1 MARPAPFSGEAE
13 ECNGFLLQCS
23 LTIELQPQMFPTEH
37 SKIAFVISA
46 LTGPALQWAETIWN
60 QAGPA
65 TQSFSCFLIHFREV
79 FGRSPGDT
87 SIGERLY
94 QLKQGAM
101 SINQY
106 SLKFRTLVAASGWNE
121 PSLITAYRQGLNPQ
135 LRLHLAAYDDT
146 HGLERFIQLAI
157 RCSHRML
164 SCSPGISTA
173 IAPPPNRPPEVHN
186 PPEPMQIVTN
196 RLTTSE
202 RQRRLTQHLC
212 LYCGASGH
220 MILACPLCPP
230 RPMVSAIQP
239 SIPTMNPLSTCAQLI
254 MSKTVISVSALL
266 DSGSAGNFISGSLC
280 RHLRLKTSTTET
292 LYDVQSVTGKPLTR
306 RHVRYSVGPLQLQ
319 IGQLHIES
327 LHFLVLEGSTVD
339 IILGRPWL
347 VQHNPILSWKTG
359 EVLKWGDDCFSH
371 CFPHLPRPSPA
382 TPVSLSIHS
391 TSIESPVE
399 KQSVEI
405 PSCYAPFSD
414 VFCPQRAAQ
423 LPPHR
428 PWDCAIDLISGE
440 PVPHGK
446 IYPLSLP
453 EQKAMEEYIEEALKQ
468 GYIVSSTSPAASSF
482 FVAKKDGGLRPCIDY
497 RKLNEIT
504 VKFRYP
510 LPLVP
515 AALEQLRGATIF
527 TKLDL
532 RSAYNLIRVREGD
545 EWKTAFVTPTGHY
558 EYRVM
563 PYGLVNAPSVFQ
575 GFMHEVLREFL
586 HRFVIVYI
594 DDILIYSRSL
604 AEHRQHVAEV
614 LQQLRKFQL
623 YLKAEKCTFHQ
634 PTVQFLG
641 YIINSGGI
649 RMDEGKVEAISSWPL
664 PTTIKELQRFLGFSN
679 FYRRFI
685 ANYSTITSPLTDL
698 LKGKAKSLSWN
709 PFAIEAMNTLKKAF
723 TSAPLLVHPN
733 PELPFVV
740 EVDTSTTGVGAV
752 LSQQQGTPPKLHP
765 CAFFSRKLSPEERNY
780 DIGNRELLAIKLAL
794 EEWRHWLE
802 GSAQPFLV
810 LTDHKNLQYLG
821 DAKRLNPRQARWALF
836 FTRFQ
841 FKISYRPGPRNIKA
855 DALSRIHTLEECK

>member
-1 MARPAPFSGEAE
+1 M
-13 ECNGFLLQCS
+13 
-23 LTIELQPQMFPTEH
+23 
-37 SKIAFVISA
+37 
-46 LTGPALQWAETIWN
+46 
-60 QAGPA
+60 
-65 TQSFSCFLIHFREV
+65 
-79 FGRSPGDT
+79 
-87 SIGERLY
+87 
-94 QLKQGAM
+94 
-101 SINQY
+101 
-106 SLKFRTLVAASGWNE
+106 
-121 PSLITAYRQGLNPQ
+121 
-135 LRLHLAAYDDT
+135 
-146 HGLERFIQLAI
+146 
-157 RCSHRML
+157 
-164 SCSPGISTA
+164 
-173 IAPPPNRPPEVHN
+173 
-186 PPEPMQIVTN
+186 
-196 RLTTSE
+196 
-202 RQRRLTQHLC
+202 
-212 LYCGASGH
+212 
-220 MILACPLCPP
+220 CPLRPP
-230 RPMVSAIQP
+230 RPLVSAIQP
-239 SIPTMNPLSTCAQLI
+239 SIQRMNTLSTCALLTVF
-254 MSKTVISVSALL
+254 KTVISVSALL
-266 DSGSAGNFISGSLC
+266 DSDSAGNFISGSLC
-280 RHLRLKTSTTET
+280 RHLRLSTSTTET
-292 LYDVQSVTGKPLTR
+292 VYEVQSITGKPLTR
-306 RHVRYSVGPLQLQ
+306 RHVRHSVGPLQLQ
-319 IGQLHIES
+319 IGKLHQET
-327 LHFLVLEGSTVD
+327 LHLLVLEGSMVD
-339 IILGRPWL
+339 IILGCPWL

-359 EVLKWGDDCFSH
+359 ELLKWGDDCFSQ

-382 TPVSLSIHS
+382 IPVSLPIHS

-399 KQSVEI
+399 KQSVDI

-414 VFCPQRAAQ
+414 VFCPRRAAQ

-440 PVPHGK
+440 PVPRGN

-453 EQKAMEEYIEEALKQ
+453 EQKTMEEYIEEALKQ
-468 GYIVSSTSPAASSF
+468 GYIISSISPAAFSFF
-482 FVAKKDGGLRPCIDY
+482 FVAKKDRGLRPCIDY

-532 RSAYNLIRVREGD
+532 RSAYNLIRIRKGD
-545 EWKTAFVTPTGHY
+545 EWKTAFVTPT
-558 EYRVM
+558 
-563 PYGLVNAPSVFQ
+563 APSIFQ

-604 AEHRQHVAEV
+604 AEHRRHIAEV
-614 LQQLRKFQL
+614 LQQLRKFNL

-634 PTVQFLG
+634 PTVHFLG

-649 RMDEGKVEAISSWPL
+649 RMVERKVEAISSWPL
-664 PTTIKELQRFLGFSN
+664 PTTIKELQRFLGFSH

-709 PFAIEAMNTLKKAF
+709 PVATEAFNTLKKAF

-740 EVDTSTTGVGAV
+740 EADSSTTGVGAV
-752 LSQQQGTPPKLHP
+752 LLQQQGTPPRLHT
-765 CAFFSRKLSPEERNY
+765 CVFFSRKLSLAEKNY

-794 EEWRHWLE
+794 KEWRHWLE
-802 GSAQPFLV
+802 GAAQPFLV
-810 LTDHKNLQYLG
+810 LTDHKNLQYLR

-855 DALSRIHTLEECK
+855 DALSRIHAPEESKEEPEGIILLKSSPAQFSGLLHQSPPPILLPTCWAVHQTISTFQGLRTLIHSTHTSLGTGHPGVNTTLSLLRDRFWWPNMARDVRRFMQGCPDCAISRSPRHLPAGKLHPLPIPNRPWSHLGVDFITDLPVSDGHTCIQTPV